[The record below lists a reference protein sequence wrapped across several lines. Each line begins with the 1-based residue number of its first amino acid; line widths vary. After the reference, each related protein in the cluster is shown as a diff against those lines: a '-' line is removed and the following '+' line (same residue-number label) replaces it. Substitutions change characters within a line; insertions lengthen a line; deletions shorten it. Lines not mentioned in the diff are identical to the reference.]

1 MSDLATSQVDIVEID
16 DAAEAFQVFD
26 TVCRRELSIG
36 GEEFLRRWDAGQ
48 YKDVDADDIE
58 GLPEVIAAMG
68 FAR

>member
-1 MSDLATSQVDIVEID
+1 
-16 DAAEAFQVFD
+16 VFD

-68 FAR
+68 CAR